1 MLNKEVQN
9 YATLAHLQGQVIPQV
24 RGYYNIWGLLRLL
37 ALEDVG
43 FMIPEAEPIDARI
56 RRKMRSV
63 LIRIHTEGY
72 VHGDIERRNF
82 CRKGRAIFLVDLEQ
96 LRLGTPIE
104 MQAELDRIDT
114 L

>member
-1 MLNKEVQN
+1 MLNTEVQN

-43 FMIPEAEPIDARI
+43 SMIPEAEPIDARI
-56 RRKMRSV
+56 RRKMRSA
-63 LIRIHTEGY
+63 LIRIHAEGY

-82 CRKGRAIFLVDLEQ
+82 CRRVERLKLDLEQ
-96 LRLGTPIE
+96 LRPGTPIE
-104 MQAELDRIDT
+104 MQAELARIDT

>member
-1 MLNKEVQN
+1 MRGLFTGDLDVFCKVVDLAQRGNSLDMLNKEVQN

-43 FMIPEAEPIDARI
+43 
-56 RRKMRSV
+56 S
-63 LIRIHTEGY
+63 
-72 VHGDIERRNF
+72 
-82 CRKGRAIFLVDLEQ
+82 
-96 LRLGTPIE
+96 
-104 MQAELDRIDT
+104 EL

>member
-1 MLNKEVQN
+1 
-9 YATLAHLQGQVIPQV
+9 
-24 RGYYNIWGLLRLL
+24 
-37 ALEDVG
+37 
-43 FMIPEAEPIDARI
+43 MIPEAGPIDARI
-56 RRKMRSV
+56 RRKMRSA

-82 CRKGRAIFLVDLEQ
+82 CRMGEVIFLVDLEQ
-96 LRLGTPIE
+96 LRLATPIE